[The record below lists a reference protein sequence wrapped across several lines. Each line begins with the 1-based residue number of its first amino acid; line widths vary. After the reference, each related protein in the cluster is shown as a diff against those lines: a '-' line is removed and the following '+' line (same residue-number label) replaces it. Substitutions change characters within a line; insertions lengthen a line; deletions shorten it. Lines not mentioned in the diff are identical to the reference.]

1 MSLSNDPTKGIL
13 TAYMPAQ
20 PESRRVDDFSSFRFG
35 EGESLRGI
43 WSVVRKRKKSI
54 WAAGFLGI
62 LLAVGVC
69 MLMGRQYLGVAT
81 IEVQKT
87 DAAQTSLR
95 MNSDPLPS
103 TMDAVKSDIATY
115 MSVLQSPNVLL
126 AVVRDLHLQDEPP
139 FKFRPTAMGY
149 LTGTNAHIEDELR
162 RGLPLDQSPYNRD
175 RILGIFQKKL
185 KVENT
190 PDTRLIK
197 VQYLNPDPNRAAQ
210 IANAIVQEY
219 VTFEAR
225 SQATSDAQRWLN
237 DQLSDLKTNYD
248 NSQEKLADFEKQSGL
263 DGMVLSALGET
274 GGASGGSTHVPALDS
289 LDSLNQQLTAAETD
303 RIAKEAIYKLTQTQD
318 PETVASIAASANP
331 AGVTNPASET
341 AVSGSGLELL
351 RSFRQQQAALR
362 VTYNDMLTKYGPKNQ
377 HLIETKAQL
386 DTINSQ
392 IAEEI
397 SRINERARQEYLFAA
412 QKEDGLRKAVEAA
425 EQQAGNLNVSAVKL
439 QSLSQ
444 EATASRQLYDSLY
457 GKLKEL
463 NIQAALRATNI
474 SVADPAR
481 PASKPKKPNP
491 PLYLA
496 IGLIAGLFTGVTSAF
511 VREHMDDT
519 VTVALQLQGGASLP
533 MLGNIPSAPGARSLS
548 SKFGSLDAAVETSPL
563 IADPRSASAESFRSL
578 RTAIQVGS
586 QAGRLRT
593 LLVTSPL
600 FGEGKSTVAYNTA
613 IAFALSGKRVLLLD
627 ADMRKPHLHK
637 LFDRPSSPGLSDV
650 LMGKAKASTCI
661 YPHRTLPTLALL
673 PAGSE
678 TIASAE
684 LLESAD
690 FDQLLSALTG
700 EYDLIIADSP
710 PILLLTDARVLSEKF
725 GATIAVVRARQ
736 TTRTVLKSLSNV
748 LEMSGSRAVGI
759 VLNGVDTNSIDF
771 FDAYGHHG
779 NGDYL
784 DA

>member
-1 MSLSNDPTKGIL
+1 MSLSNDPIQGII
-13 TAYMPAQ
+13 APYVPAQ
-20 PESRRVDDFSSFRFG
+20 PASTRVDDFSFRFG

-43 WSVVRKRKKSI
+43 WSVIRKRKRSI
-54 WAAGFLGI
+54 WAAGFIGGLMA
-62 LLAVGVC
+62 LLICA
-69 MLMGRQYLGVAT
+69 LMTRQYLGVAT

-87 DAAQTSLR
+87 DAAETSLR
-95 MNSDPLPS
+95 ANSDPLPS
-103 TMDAVKSDIATY
+103 TMDAVKGDIATH

-126 AVVRDLHLQDEPP
+126 AVVRDLHLENESP
-139 FKFRPTAMGY
+139 FKFKPSVLGY
-149 LTGTNAHIEDELR
+149 VTGANAHIEDEIK
-162 RGLPLDQSPYNRD
+162 RGLPLEQAPYTRD

-190 PDTRLIK
+190 PDTRLIT
-197 VQYLNPDPNRAAQ
+197 VEYLNPDPNRASQ

-219 VTFEAR
+219 VTYEAR
-225 SQATSDAQRWLN
+225 SQATSDAQRWLS
-237 DQLSDLKTNYD
+237 DQLDELKTNYET
-248 NSQEKLADFEKQSGL
+248 SQDKLASFEQQSGL
-263 DGMVLSALGET
+263 NGMVLGALGET
-274 GGASGGSTHVPALDS
+274 GGAGGTTHVPALDT
-289 LDSLNQQLTAAETD
+289 LDSLNQQLTAAEAD
-303 RIAKEAIYKLTQTQD
+303 RIGKEAIYKLTQTKD
-318 PETVASIAASANP
+318 PEAVASIAANTGDAGLSSA
-331 AGVTNPASET
+331 AAES
-341 AVSGSGLELL
+341 AVSGTGLELL

-362 VTYNDMLTKYGPKNQ
+362 VTYNDMLTKYGPNNQ
-377 HLIETKAQL
+377 HLIETKSQL
-386 DTINSQ
+386 DTVNAQ

-397 SRINERARQEYLFAA
+397 TRINQRAREEYLFAA
-412 QKEDGLRKAVEAA
+412 QREDGLRIAFNQAQK
-425 EQQAGNLNVSAVKL
+425 QAGDLNVSAVKL

-444 EATASRQLYDSLY
+444 EAAASRQLYDSLY
-457 GKLKEL
+457 SKLKEL

-481 PASKPKKPNP
+481 PPSTPKRPNP
-491 PLYLA
+491 PLYIAL
-496 IGLIAGLFTGVTSAF
+496 GLIAGLFTGVTTAF

-519 VTVALQLQGGASLP
+519 VTVALQLQGGANLP
-533 MLGNIPSAPGARSLS
+533 MLGNIPASPGVRTLPSRFSSADSNL
-548 SKFGSLDAAVETSPL
+548 ETSPL
-563 IADPRSASAESFRSL
+563 INDPRSAAAESFRSL
-578 RTAIQVGS
+578 RTAIHVAS

-613 IAFALSGKRVLLLD
+613 IAFALAGKRVLLLD
-627 ADMRKPHLHK
+627 ADMRKPHQHEF
-637 LFDRPSSPGLSDV
+637 FDRPCTPGLSDV
-650 LMGKAKASTCI
+650 LISKAKAHSCI
-661 YPHRTLPTLALL
+661 YAHRTLPTLSLL

-684 LLESAD
+684 LIESAE
-690 FDQLLSALTG
+690 FDELLTNLTG

-710 PILLLTDARVLSEKF
+710 PILLLTDARVLSERF

-736 TTRTVLKSLSNV
+736 TTRTVLKSLSSV

-759 VLNGVDTNSIDF
+759 VLNGVDTNSIDY

>member
-1 MSLSNDPTKGIL
+1 MSLSNDPTKGMI
-13 TAYMPAQ
+13 APYVPAQ
-20 PESRRVDDFSSFRFG
+20 PSTARVDDFSFRFG
-35 EGESLRGI
+35 EGESLKGV

-54 WAAGFLGI
+54 WAAGLLGI

-69 MLMGRQYLGVAT
+69 LLMGRQYLGVAT
-81 IEVQKT
+81 IEVQKV

-95 MNSDPLPS
+95 STSSDPLPS
-103 TMDAVKSDIATY
+103 TMDAVKGDIATH

-126 AVVRDLHLQDEPP
+126 AVVKDLHLQNEAP
-139 FKFRPTAMGY
+139 FKFKPSLLGY
-149 LTGTNAHIEDELR
+149 LTGANAHIEDEMR
-162 RGLPLDQSPYNRD
+162 RNLPIDQAPFTRD

-190 PDTRLIK
+190 PDTRLIT

-210 IANAIVQEY
+210 IANAVVQEY
-219 VTFEAR
+219 VTYEAR
-225 SQATSDAQRWLN
+225 QEATSDAQHWLN
-237 DQLSDLKTNYD
+237 DQLDDLKTNYN
-248 NSQEKLADFEKQSGL
+248 NSQDKLASYEEQSGL
-263 DGMVLSALGET
+263 NAMVLGALGET
-274 GGASGGSTHVPALDS
+274 GGAGGSTHVPALDS
-289 LDSLNQQLTAAETD
+289 LDAINQQLTAAEAD
-303 RIAKEAIYKLTQTQD
+303 RISKEAIYKLTQSQD
-318 PETVASIAASANP
+318 PEAVASIAANSGDLGLSNA
-331 AGVTNPASET
+331 AAES

-362 VTYNDMLTKYGPKNQ
+362 VTYNDMLTKYGPNNQ
-377 HLIETKAQL
+377 HLIETKNQL
-386 DTINSQ
+386 DTVNAQ
-392 IAEEI
+392 IGEEI
-397 SRINERARQEYLFAA
+397 SRIKDRARQEYLFAA
-412 QKEDGLRKAVEAA
+412 QREDGLRKAFTTA
-425 EQQAGNLNVSAVKL
+425 QKQAGALDVSAVKL
-439 QSLSQ
+439 QALSQ
-444 EATASRQLYDSLY
+444 EAASSRQLYDSLY

-481 PASKPKKPNP
+481 PPSTPKRPNP
-491 PLYLA
+491 PLYIA

-533 MLGNIPSAPGARSLS
+533 MLGNIPASPVVRTLPG
-548 SKFGSLDAAVETSPL
+548 KFSSLDSSVEASPL
-563 IADPRSASAESFRSL
+563 INNPRSAAAESFRAL
-578 RTAIQVGS
+578 RTAIQVAS
-586 QAGRLRT
+586 QSGRLRT

-600 FGEGKSTVAYNTA
+600 FGEGKSTVTYNTA
-613 IAFALSGKRVLLLD
+613 VAFSLSGKRVLLLD
-627 ADMRKPHLHK
+627 ADMRKPHLHEF
-637 LFDRPSSPGLSDV
+637 FDRSCSPGLSDV
-650 LMGKAKASTCI
+650 LIGKAKIATCI
-661 YPHRTLPTLALL
+661 YGHRTLPNLSLL

-684 LLESAD
+684 LLESTE

-725 GATIAVVRARQ
+725 NATIAVVRARQ
-736 TTRTVLKSLSNV
+736 TTRTVLKSLSSV

-759 VLNGVDTNSIDF
+759 VLNGVDTNSIDY
-771 FDAYGHHG
+771 FDAYGYHG
-779 NGDYL
+779 NGEYL

>member
-1 MSLSNDPTKGIL
+1 MSLSNDPTKGMIAPYL
-13 TAYMPAQ
+13 PSQPSTA
-20 PESRRVDDFSSFRFG
+20 RVDDFSFRFG
-35 EGESLRGI
+35 EGESLKGI

-54 WAAGFLGI
+54 WAAAFVGI

-69 MLMGRQYLGVAT
+69 VLMGRQYLGVAT
-81 IEVQKT
+81 IEVQKV

-95 MNSDPLPS
+95 SLSADPLPS
-103 TMDAVKSDIATY
+103 TMDAVKGDIATH

-126 AVVRDLHLQDEPP
+126 AVVHDLHLQDEAP
-139 FKFRPTAMGY
+139 FKFKPSLLGY
-149 LTGTNAHIEDELR
+149 LNGSNAHIEDEMQR
-162 RGLPLDQSPYNRD
+162 HLPLEQAPYSRD

-197 VQYLNPDPNRAAQ
+197 IQYLNPNPTRAAQ

-219 VTFEAR
+219 VTYEAR
-225 SQATSDAQRWLN
+225 QEATSDAQRWLN
-237 DQLSDLKTNYD
+237 DQLDELKANYND
-248 NSQEKLADFEKQSGL
+248 SQDKLATYEQQSGL
-263 DGMVLSALGET
+263 NAIVLSALGET
-274 GGASGGSTHVPALDS
+274 GGAGGSTHVPALDA
-289 LDSLNQQLTAAETD
+289 LDSINQQLTAAEAD
-303 RIAKEAIYKLTQTQD
+303 RITKEAIFKLTQSQD
-318 PETVASIAASANP
+318 PEAVASIAANSGDAAMSN
-331 AGVTNPASET
+331 AAAES
-341 AVSGSGLELL
+341 AVSGNGLELL
-351 RSFRQQQAALR
+351 RSFRQQQGALR
-362 VTYNDMLTKYGPKNQ
+362 VTYNDMLTKYGPNNQ
-377 HLIETKAQL
+377 HLIETKNQL
-386 DTINSQ
+386 DTVNGQ

-397 SRINERARQEYLFAA
+397 SRIKDRTHQEYLFAA
-412 QKEDGLRKAVEAA
+412 QREDGLRKAFATA
-425 EQQAGNLNVSAVKL
+425 QKNAGALDVSAVKL

-463 NIQAALRATNI
+463 DIQAALRATNI

-481 PASKPKKPNP
+481 PPSAPKRPNP

-519 VTVALQLQGGASLP
+519 VTVALQLQAGANLP
-533 MLGNIPSAPGARSLS
+533 MLGNIPASPVVRTMSGKFATLDS
-548 SKFGSLDAAVETSPL
+548 SVEASPL
-563 IADPRSASAESFRSL
+563 INNPRSAAAESFRSL
-578 RTAIQVGS
+578 RTAIQVAS
-586 QAGRLRT
+586 QSGRLRT

-613 IAFALSGKRVLLLD
+613 VAFALSGKRVLLLD
-627 ADMRKPHLHK
+627 ADMRKPHLHEF
-637 LFDRPSSPGLSDV
+637 FDRSCSPGLSDV
-650 LMGKAKASTCI
+650 LIGKAKPATCI
-661 YPHRTLPTLALL
+661 YTHRTLPNLGLL

-684 LLESAD
+684 LLESTE
-690 FDQLLSALTG
+690 FDQLLSTLTG

-725 GATIAVVRARQ
+725 NATIAVVRARQ
-736 TTRTVLKSLSNV
+736 TTRTVLKSLSTV

-759 VLNGVDTNSIDF
+759 VLNGVDTSSIDY
-771 FDAYGHHG
+771 FDAYGYHG
-779 NGDYL
+779 NGEYL

>member
-1 MSLSNDPTKGIL
+1 MSLSNDPAKGIL
-13 TAYMPAQ
+13 TAYMPTQ
-20 PESRRVDDFSSFRFG
+20 PEPRRVDDFSSFRFG

-54 WAAGFLGI
+54 WALGFLGI
-62 LLAVGVC
+62 LLAIGVC
-69 MLMGRQYLGVAT
+69 ALMGRQYLGVAT

-115 MSVLQSPNVLL
+115 VSVLQSPNVLL
-126 AVVRDLHLQDEPP
+126 AVVRDLHLQDEAP
-139 FKFRPTAMGY
+139 FKFKPTLMGY
-149 LTGTNAHIEDELR
+149 MTGANAHIEDELR

-175 RILGIFQKKL
+175 RILAIFQKKL

-197 VQYLNPDPNRAAQ
+197 IQYLNPDPGRAAQ

-237 DQLSDLKTNYD
+237 DQLNDLKTNYD
-248 NSQEKLADFEKQSGL
+248 NSQVKLADFEKQSGL
-263 DGMVLSALGET
+263 NGMVLGALGET
-274 GGASGGSTHVPALDS
+274 GASGGETHVPALDS
-289 LDSLNQQLTAAETD
+289 LDSLNQQLTAATAD

-318 PETVASIAASANP
+318 PEAVASIAASADP
-331 AGVTNPASET
+331 AGLSNPASET

-351 RSFRQQQAALR
+351 RSFRAQQASLR
-362 VTYNDMLTKYGPKNQ
+362 VTYNDMLTKYGPNNQ
-377 HLIETKAQL
+377 HLMETKAQL

-397 SRINERARQEYLFAA
+397 SRINMRARQEYLFAK
-412 QKEDGLRKAVEAA
+412 QKEDGLRKAVGAA

-439 QSLSQ
+439 QSLTQ
-444 EATASRQLYDSLY
+444 EAAASRQLYDSLY

-463 NIQAALRATNI
+463 NIQAGLRATNI

-496 IGLIAGLFTGVTSAF
+496 IGLMAGLFTGVTSAF

-533 MLGNIPSAPGARSLS
+533 MLGNIPSAPGRRSLP
-548 SKFGSLDAAVETSPL
+548 SKFGATDAGLETSPL
-563 IADPRSASAESFRSL
+563 ITDPRSASAESFRSL
-578 RTAIQVGS
+578 RTAIQVAS
-586 QAGRLRT
+586 QSARLRT

-600 FGEGKSTVAYNTA
+600 FGEGKSTVAYNA
-613 IAFALSGKRVLLLD
+613 AVAFALSGKRVLLLD
-627 ADMRKPHLHK
+627 ADMRKPHQHK
-637 LFDRPSSPGLSDV
+637 LFDRPCSPGLSDV
-650 LMGKAKASTCI
+650 LIGKANISTCI
-661 YPHRTLPTLALL
+661 YSHRTLPTLSLL

-684 LLESAD
+684 LLESTE

-748 LEMSGSRAVGI
+748 LEMSGSRAVGV